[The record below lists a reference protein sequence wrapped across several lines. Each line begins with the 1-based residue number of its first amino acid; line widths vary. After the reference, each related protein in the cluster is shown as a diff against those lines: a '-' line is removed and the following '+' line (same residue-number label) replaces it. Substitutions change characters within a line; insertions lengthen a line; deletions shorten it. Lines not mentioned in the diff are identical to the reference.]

1 MCRIPCSDPF
11 QSRSHDIVADTS
23 SLEARHVQYLNPPDG
38 EAVPTSLET
47 IPFLPSSLS
56 DIFAAAAKLAHVIY
70 ESLSDSRG
78 APYELNCLVD
88 ELRSFADA
96 LLSLSKIVSEIELP
110 PTESVAKNIINEAAT
125 CLDFV
130 KKARDGIEPYE
141 TAFARGRGSFRKV
154 WHKIC
159 WGVFRPKEI
168 TMLRK
173 EVFQRTQKIAIWVG
187 VLEM

>member
-1 MCRIPCSDPF
+1 M
-11 QSRSHDIVADTS
+11 
-23 SLEARHVQYLNPPDG
+23 
-38 EAVPTSLET
+38 
-47 IPFLPSSLS
+47 
-56 DIFAAAAKLAHVIY
+56 IY

-88 ELRSFADA
+88 ELHSFADA
-96 LLSLSKIVSEIELP
+96 LLSLSKIICEIELP

-130 KKARDGIEPYE
+130 KKVRDGIEPYE

-159 WGVFRPKEI
+159 WGVFKPKEI
-168 TMLRK
+168 TMLRR
-173 EVFQRTQKIAIWVG
+173 EVSQRTQKIAIWVG